1 MARILVVEDE
11 VHSARA
17 LESYLSSLE
26 HEVRTADRADR
37 ALDIA
42 DSFHPQVVLTD
53 LLLAGDQDGIVVARE
68 LARREQPPCVIL
80 MSGLPLPEIEERA
93 QGQPVCEIQAKP
105 LRLKNIREAIERA
118 LAYGDD

>member
-17 LESYLSSLE
+17 LESYLTSLE
-26 HEVRTADRADR
+26 HEVRTADRADL

-42 DSFHPQVVLTD
+42 ASFDPQVVLTD

-68 LARREQPPCVIL
+68 LARCERPPCVIL

-93 QGQPVCEIQAKP
+93 EGQPVCEIQAKP
-105 LRLKNIREAIERA
+105 LRLKNIREAIDRA
-118 LAYGDD
+118 LTYGDD